1 MLSNYFKVAFRNLFK
16 KKGLSLINIFG
27 LSIGLAC
34 FSLFLLYSLNELT
47 YDRQHENADR
57 IYRVYRWTEAFDGQ
71 EARGDAHLPMPLGPA
86 MKEAFP
92 DVEEVVRFRAA
103 WGEDFVQS
111 NGKVQ
116 RAGITFAD
124 PNVFE
129 VFTFPVIYGPEK
141 EALQDLQSVVLSRST
156 AIRLYG
162 EENPTGKTLEIKLE
176 EDFLPFTV
184 AAVAEDQPANSTIQF
199 EVLANYQFLA
209 SKTRSGERYQGNWR
223 RSAFMTFL
231 QLKPGS
237 GLPTAAD
244 RLLAFRT
251 EHYPDT
257 EKEMREAGRW
267 TGEGSPVTY
276 KLQPL
281 REMHTDTSIPGGF
294 QSAIEPKNIWILL
307 GIAAVVLLIACINFT
322 TLAIGRSAGRAQ
334 EVGVR
339 KVIGSSRKQLVG
351 QFLTESLLLSCLSAA
366 IGLGLG
372 YLLLPAFNQLADREL
387 IFSLEQYP
395 ELGWLTLVLVIIVG
409 LLAGSYPS
417 LVMSGFRPV
426 EVLKTRVRLSGSN
439 VFTKSLVT
447 LQFVLSIG
455 LIASTLIML
464 QQIRYMHN
472 QYPGFN
478 KENVVV
484 VDAGGTDVETVWP
497 RFREAMDKRTDI
509 VGVSGAE
516 LSLGGNQGYSRSG
529 FEYKGE
535 AVKSLYEY
543 FVDDRY
549 LSVMDIPLLAGRN
562 FDPSISADTLTSVIF
577 NEAAAEDFGW
587 TPEEAVGQPLTG
599 YTQDQEKTP
608 IVIGV
613 VKNFNFFSFRDG
625 VEPQLFHQFHDYR
638 PFRFMVRIPAGNPA
652 PALAAI
658 EKEWQTIVPDYP
670 FTYSFLDEDINSFYE
685 AEERWGTIVAWAGG
699 IAIFL
704 ACLGLLGLA
713 ALAAANRTKEIG
725 IRKVLGA
732 SLSGIVRLLSKDF
745 VRLVALAFLISVPLA
760 WYFMQRWLES
770 FAYRIDIQIWVFV
783 LVGIVALLIAF
794 VTVAFQSIRAGLA
807 NPVKSLRSE

>member
-1 MLSNYFKVAFRNLFK
+1 MISNYFKVALRHLFK
-16 KKGLSLINIFG
+16 QKGLSLINILG

-34 FSLFLLYSLNELT
+34 FSLFLLYAINELT
-47 YDRQHENADR
+47 YDRQHENADN
-57 IYRVYRWTEAFDGQ
+57 IFRVYRWTEAFDGQ

-86 MKEAFP
+86 MKDAFP
-92 DVEEVVRFRAA
+92 DVEEVVRFRTA
-103 WGEDFVQS
+103 WGENFVRS
-111 NGKVQ
+111 NGQVQ
-116 RAGITFAD
+116 REGVTFAD

-141 EALQDLQSVVLSRST
+141 EALQDLQSVVLTRST
-156 AIRLYG
+156 AIRLFA

-176 EDFLPFTV
+176 DSFQPFTV
-184 AAVAEDQPANSTIQF
+184 TGVVEDQPANSTIQF
-199 EVLANYQFLA
+199 DVLANYQYLA
-209 SKTRSGERYQGNWR
+209 SKTRSGERYQGNWH

-237 GLPTAAD
+237 GLPNAD
-244 RLLAFRT
+244 QRLLGFRN

-257 EKEMREAGRW
+257 EREMREAGRW
-267 TGEGSPVTY
+267 TGEGAPVTY

-281 REMHTDTSIPGGF
+281 REMHTDTRIPGGF
-294 QSAIEPKNIWILL
+294 RSAIEPKNIWILL
-307 GIAAVVLLIACINFT
+307 SIAAGVLLIACINFT

-339 KVIGSSRKQLVG
+339 KVIGSSRGQLIG
-351 QFLTESLLLSCLSAA
+351 QFLTESLLLSGLSAGL
-366 IGLGLG
+366 GLGLG
-372 YLLLPAFNQLADREL
+372 YLLLPAFNELADREL
-387 IFSLEQYP
+387 VFSLQQYP
-395 ELGWLTLVLVIIVG
+395 ELGWLTLGLVLIVG

-426 EVLKTRVRLSGSN
+426 EVLKTKVRLGGAN
-439 VFTKSLVT
+439 LFTKSLVT

-455 LIASTLIML
+455 LIASTLIIL

-484 VDAGGTDVETVWP
+484 VNAEGTDIETVWP
-497 RFREAMDKRTDI
+497 RFREAMSKRTD
-509 VGVSGAE
+509 VLGVTSAE
-516 LSLGGNQGYSRSG
+516 ISLGANQGYSRSG

-535 AVKSLYEY
+535 EVKSIYEY
-543 FVDDRY
+543 FVDDKY

-577 NEAAAEDFGW
+577 NEAAAKDFGW
-587 TPEEAVGQPLTG
+587 TPEEAIGQPLTG
-599 YTQDQEKTP
+599 YSRDPERTP

-613 VKNFNFFSFRDG
+613 VKDFNFFSFRDK
-625 VEPQLFHQFHDYR
+625 VEPQLFHQFHDYQ
-638 PFRFMVRIPAGNPA
+638 PMRFMVRIPAGNPT
-652 PALAAI
+652 PVLNNL
-658 EKEWQTIVPDYP
+658 EKEWAAIVPDFP
-670 FTYSFLDEDINSFYE
+670 FSYSFLDEDVNSFYQS
-685 AEERWGTIVAWAGG
+685 EERWGAIVAWAGA

-713 ALAAANRTKEIG
+713 ALAATNRTKEIG

-732 SLSGIVRLLSKDF
+732 SLSGIVSLLSKDF
-745 VRLVALAFLISVPLA
+745 VRLVAIAFVIAVPLA
-760 WYFMQRWLES
+760 WYFMQRWLEN
-770 FAYRIDIQIWVFV
+770 FAYRIDIQIWVF
-783 LVGIVALLIAF
+783 LIVGGAALLIAF
-794 VTVAFQSIRAGLA
+794 LTVGFQGIRAALA